1 MKTYLVDGNP
11 VEVDDKDVSAF
22 IKNFPNAKEAVSFI
36 VDNDTVDVDIND
48 LESFKKS
55 YPNAKELYP
64 SSEKKNLVGKGI
76 QPDLQGGGEVGAS
89 DVQSTESEGF
99 KPKRIGETQI
109 EGEAVDIFQYPKTEV
124 TESPFTDELKATLK
138 RLPTEALVAANEIK
152 KLKRKPTPQEL
163 QGIQD
168 KYGITKPEEVD
179 ALTKYLEFGLKGEKT
194 IEPSA
199 IDYISNAWQRGT
211 NNARLSSYINM
222 GRMPSEEE
230 LKTIAEINRFELP
243 ASKITEKFNNA
254 PDFDSGVKELAI
266 ADASDFGLWLAEN
279 VVQSLG
285 ALYKGAPKV
294 AERALQSGAVGAGVG
309 TAIPAIGTAAGGM
322 TGAGYGY
329 IVGMGEQS
337 ANLEYAN
344 TFIQSLKDSGV
355 DITDEASLKK
365 ALNNENLIKEAKKKA
380 MLRGVPVGF
389 FDGLSAGIG
398 GKIVTQPGKSAFG
411 KMAKALAEPVVQAGL
426 GGAGAAA
433 GQLASEGKITDGKEI
448 FTEIVAEFGTSP
460 VEILTGSLRN
470 NKLKAEKKP
479 YSVSKNKTE
488 LFKIFKGATKEEID
502 FELARLVAL
511 GKITEDQK
519 QMMSNLIMSMNEADK
534 VTPQGIPNRD
544 EAVVIISEKKEL
556 EKEAENVD
564 TSFQPIVQDQ
574 ITQLSNNLLD
584 LVSGTTTTPTVSEP
598 VQPITTTAQEQGVE
612 ETVSESVSEVGD
624 GTAKATTTVL
634 YPLKDVESTQQALYN
649 LYSIKDFE
657 EANQIVSDLFYLIK
671 KKDRDKIETNLSRL
685 KISFDSQRIV
695 AKAYHKAKADGSNPE
710 LVKAVEE
717 LLTPKIEQDAK
728 EQQSGQ
734 MREQGV
740 QDQPQ
745 RKGDSDMPIVNEAEL
760 QDRKAVE
767 EEITQEEIDLQ
778 QEKETQYLLNGEA
791 QKRRSA
797 GKFIKDGIEYV
808 RNKVN
813 KGIRGNKGV
822 VKFAEGVPDMPFT
835 YKLVEAE
842 ELQPSHSQG
851 YRNPMHFIPEAQPKN
866 RNDEGSKSAEM
877 GFANEPRFKELGEN
891 TNAYSGAPVV
901 NERSEVVQGNNRAA
915 GLKIGYNQGNSKY
928 KNDLADNAEKFG
940 FSKEQ
945 VLEMKNPILVREV
958 AFSDEGAIE
967 FGNYDA
973 KDLETGGKG
982 RIDPIALVKRI
993 PIKAKAQLT
1002 ALLFKDDLTLNNA
1015 IRNNEKEVL
1024 GILTPY
1030 LNTSQRTTLIKDG
1043 ELSARGVQDIEAVV
1057 QQFLFDNGDMA
1068 LPDLF
1073 ENLSHK
1079 QKEGIRKSLPFIFSA
1094 GIDANLIPEIQNAI
1108 LALNQYESSGIRLFD
1123 SWLTQADAFTDNKS
1137 PKEIY
1142 TPQEIAIARVLNDA
1156 KSQIEIVNKFKEFSV
1171 AVEGVAEKPATL
1183 LDEATPAI
1191 KGKTKEQALNEIF
1204 KIKKDEGQQEV
1215 DKRSSKKTDKKTPT
1229 KEQSPE
1235 EIAKRIR
1242 DKKNKGSLSAID
1254 FGISVT
1260 LYNGALEF
1268 MAKQV
1273 ESGTKLGNAIA
1284 NTIKWIDGKMEGKKW
1299 NKGAFG
1305 KYMND
1310 TYTMK
1315 LNDGRT
1321 VEVIRDDTKQ
1331 TAQVING
1338 WYQPIEQKVLDTK
1351 QETQPANKW
1360 AEQLR
1365 SKEDEDLWTGVREFL
1380 ESKGTQSVSKKEL
1393 LDFMKDN
1400 RVEIVEVVKG
1410 GDVIKKDEAK
1420 LREIESQIESMGFTL
1435 ELDMGGEGNM
1445 LIDKDGEI
1453 AEYEGN
1459 EEAYGLLETYN
1470 ELSDEAFNQ
1479 YSRVGQS
1486 DTKYS
1491 QYQLEGE
1498 KSNYKEVLV
1507 TLPSKVAPADNPNV
1521 VITKDF
1527 KAPNGDVHFKV
1538 TDKSTGNVYKHIGN
1552 EGSTPQS
1559 VRHQVLIKFDLQA
1572 QQRVGQD
1579 FKSSHFDEPNILV
1592 HLRMNTRTDADGNKV
1607 LFLEEVQ
1614 SDWGQK
1620 GKKEGFK
1627 EDASQKE
1634 KDDLTFAIKR
1644 TVEEQNK
1651 NEKGSYNYNRL
1662 EETANNLRKRLRDL
1676 QDKESKTPTAPFV
1689 MDTNAWTK
1697 LGLKVALKEAV
1708 KQGADKIAWTTGEQ
1722 QNERYD
1728 LSKQVDKILAVKE
1741 GDNQYRISGKKNN
1754 QVVIDKLLKENEL
1767 EANIGK
1773 ELANK
1778 IINGEGFISD
1788 PNGNKTNVQV
1798 FEGDGLKVGGKGMK
1812 GFYGS
1817 PTEGSLGIV
1826 GNVAKSLFKQEPKTV
1841 DIDIDKPLTKTLA
1854 TTKGDDGKYYVF
1866 EGDNYN
1872 EPLSPKFD
1880 TQKEAAEYLPKVRKQ
1895 KTSTIQHSIDITPE
1909 LKASVEGGLP
1919 LFGTN
1924 LTERQ
1929 QLEEKQRE
1937 LDNKIAEE
1945 KKKLDD
1951 LNKKGENLGFAF
1963 DPKAEA
1969 ERQYNIHK
1977 TLVSIAKLY
1986 IQKGVTTAQQF
1997 ANEVGL
2003 RLQDVSRAFEE
2014 ALGKKTYSKDDIT
2027 NSPYD
2032 TDYIRLAWQPTL
2044 PQQQNQIEI
2053 DANDAIANGAISFV
2067 DFNNAMSANAA
2078 YNSLPNSSK
2087 QIIYNNAVATYS
2099 NTQAI
2104 NQANQNNQPNPT
2116 INLKEQTWLE
2126 KVKTVFQDRLTRLKD
2141 IQKQMELAGI
2151 QILDQANVALKYE
2164 LLIGKSK
2171 AKIDE
2176 KYQQIVKSN
2185 NKNKPALFER
2195 LVKEGGDVDELGI
2208 YMYALH
2214 AQERNAAE
2222 AQKRQDEFNQAI
2234 IELTDK
2240 INNATTQSVKT
2251 RFQNEL
2257 TALVQGK
2264 GKVKLLPD
2272 GGSGMTNQQANDIID
2287 AVNQSGKKSLYDRY
2301 AQDFRNEVIN
2311 PALDQQLQ
2319 YGLISQESYDLIKA
2333 KYQNYVPLQVVEKA
2347 LEKRIGGGTGAGNV
2361 RGKDIYKSKGSD
2373 LYKYTDRYNPVVSSL
2388 FNYNNAIIRGEQNL
2402 VNKTLIEL
2410 ANLDTQK
2417 EVFEIHKPKYT
2428 PIVDAN
2434 GDVKYLIP
2442 MLSDAIK
2449 NNSVETKVDGKPV
2462 FVEIKDKALLDA
2474 IKQNGAVRGIRGL
2487 HIINT
2492 WLRNTATIMN
2502 PEFIFTNF
2510 SKDYET
2516 GLFNIQSVMVDNN
2529 IKGLTRKIA
2538 NPKNIFNAGRGIL
2551 EDYKGNHNSVWAKAV
2566 KEYKDNGG
2574 QVSWFQKETLDEY
2587 VNDIE
2592 NKIKSIK
2599 KGEIIP
2605 IKVLNN
2611 LGETLFLT
2619 QSVVEQS
2626 IRVTTFKILRD
2637 AGVSAEKAA
2646 SAAKNIT
2653 VNFETK
2659 GTWSGLIDSLYLFST
2674 ASIQGSYRM
2683 AKSLATSKK
2692 AQGAAAFL
2700 FTVGIFEAYLN
2711 DIFGGED
2718 DDDEQISDK
2727 VKERNFVLVNPE
2739 NSKDIYFK
2747 FPLAYGANVF
2757 KYAGNIV
2764 YDVANGRK
2772 TPIKGTTE
2780 ILLSIYNQFSPIQ
2793 GATMSQAFL
2802 PTFIDPI
2809 MQGIENKNFMATPI
2823 KPEQVKYQPAKKES
2837 DLYFSSVRPISKD
2850 MATWLN
2856 ENTGGT
2862 DIKAGYIDISPEY
2875 IDHYFDAFTGGTGRF
2890 IANVGTTTRSLV
2902 DDEQKYEI
2910 RNTPFVRSFVGEPI
2924 EKRNLQFIYNTFD
2937 RSLKDVLTDE
2947 EMKKFEK
2954 ELDLAV
2960 STGSMQRDTAK
2971 KLLKQVKKAQSQTNK
2986 DNIGET
2992 GLGEPI
2998 E

>member
-1 MKTYLVDGNP
+1 MAKTKTYKVGNEVYDIP
-11 VEVDDKDVSAF
+11 ENEANEFLSNFSDAIEVE
-22 IKNFPNAKEAVSFI
+22 SFI
-36 VDNDTVDVDIND
+36 VDKDTFDIP
-48 LESFKKS
+48 LAETQEFKTQF
-55 YPNAKELYP
+55 PTAQPL
-64 SSEKKNLVGKGI
+64 KKNFGTEPTQTDGKI
-76 QPDLQGGGEVGAS
+76 GGTSGAS

-243 ASKITEKFNNA
+243 SSKITEKFNNA

-355 DITDEASLKK
+355 DIANEASLKK

-519 QMMSNLIMSMNEADK
+519 QMMSDLIMSMNEADK

-598 VQPITTTAQEQGVE
+598 IQPTTTTAQEQGVE
-612 ETVSESVSEVGD
+612 KTVSESVSEVGD

-634 YPLKDVESTQQALYN
+634 E
-649 LYSIKDFE
+649 
-657 EANQIVSDLFYLIK
+657 
-671 KKDRDKIETNLSRL
+671 
-685 KISFDSQRIV
+685 
-695 AKAYHKAKADGSNPE
+695 
-710 LVKAVEE
+710 EE

-734 MREQGV
+734 VYSKIE

-767 EEITQEEIDLQ
+767 EEVIIEQPKLFEDAAEQQVVEDRVAQQDNVEQEPIIEDIERKAEGDNEAELNEAVAEADAVINQALDIQVTPISEITTDEVRFQNREGLNKDKVADIANNWKDADQDPIHVWKDPKNGKTYVLSGHHRFAAAKQAGKTNVKTIDRTNDFTEEQAKRFAREEANANRTMETPLERAKIYRRDKEEGKSKKEIE
-778 QEKETQYLLNGEA
+778 EKAKRLEGKNANYILALAALNPKGKTINMLNATQDSGDKQTQKEAEKIAEWVGEA
-791 QKRRSA
+791 KRRFDLTNAHENELFDALNNPDFS
-797 GKFIKDGIEYV
+797 K
-808 RNKVN
+808 RNTRKADFLQKVGSLVNTLDFN
-813 KGIRGNKGV
+813 KEKPLNI
-822 VKFAEGVPDMPFT
+822 
-835 YKLVEAE
+835 
-842 ELQPSHSQG
+842 Q
-851 YRNPMHFIPEAQPKN
+851 
-866 RNDEGSKSAEM
+866 
-877 GFANEPRFKELGEN
+877 RFKEKTTGEQ
-891 TNAYSGAPVV
+891 AY
-901 NERSEVVQGNNRAA
+901 
-915 GLKIGYNQGNSKY
+915 
-928 KNDLADNAEKFG
+928 
-940 FSKEQ
+940 
-945 VLEMKNPILVREV
+945 
-958 AFSDEGAIE
+958 
-967 FGNYDA
+967 
-973 KDLETGGKG
+973 
-982 RIDPIALVKRI
+982 
-993 PIKAKAQLT
+993 
-1002 ALLFKDDLTLNNA
+1002 
-1015 IRNNEKEVL
+1015 EKEVED
-1024 GILTPY
+1024 IKQSIAEKQTQIDE
-1030 LNTSQRTTLIKDG
+1030 LNARFTDPNRKDYVATTSRDYENAKRIADKKIAELNAQIKGDQVKLQELYQNKG
-1043 ELSARGVQDIEAVV
+1043 KYLSAPTTAS
-1057 QQFLFDNGDMA
+1057 LFDM
-1068 LPDLF
+1068 P
-1073 ENLSHK
+1073 
-1079 QKEGIRKSLPFIFSA
+1079 
-1094 GIDANLIPEIQNAI
+1094 
-1108 LALNQYESSGIRLFD
+1108 
-1123 SWLTQADAFTDNKS
+1123 
-1137 PKEIY
+1137 
-1142 TPQEIAIARVLNDA
+1142 
-1156 KSQIEIVNKFKEFSV
+1156 
-1171 AVEGVAEKPATL
+1171 
-1183 LDEATPAI
+1183 
-1191 KGKTKEQALNEIF
+1191 
-1204 KIKKDEGQQEV
+1204 
-1215 DKRSSKKTDKKTPT
+1215 
-1229 KEQSPE
+1229 EQSPE

-1260 LYNGALEF
+1260 VYNGALEF

-1331 TAQVING
+1331 TAQLING
-1338 WYQPIEQKVLDTK
+1338 FYSDIEQKLLDTK
-1351 QETQPANKW
+1351 KQNGSASEWKSIVG
-1360 AEQLR
+1360 EG
-1365 SKEDEDLWTGVREFL
+1365 DESRFTGL
-1380 ESKGTQSVSKKEL
+1380 IDWLSQQQGSVSKADIQNYL
-1393 LDFMKDN
+1393 KDN
-1400 RVEIVEVVKG
+1400 RIEIVEVVKG
-1410 GDVIKKDEAK
+1410 DVASFQAQNEKERQEVLKGRNEYLKELEKKYAP
-1420 LREIESQIESMGFTL
+1420 TL
-1435 ELDMGGEGNM
+1435 F
-1445 LIDKDGEI
+1445 
-1453 AEYEGN
+1453 
-1459 EEAYGLLETYN
+1459 
-1470 ELSDEAFNQ
+1470 SDEIM
-1479 YSRVGQS
+1479 YGVRKG
-1486 DTKYS
+1486 DIPEITKQEFDKVKGYLNKLDEINGRIMEDNSKFS

-1538 TDKSTGNVYKHIGN
+1538 TDKSTGNVYKHIGS

-1579 FKSSHFDEPNILV
+1579 FKSPHYDEPNILV

-1620 GKKEGFK
+1620 YKKEGALRNRDSYEIKPNQEYKGEF
-1627 EDASQKE
+1627 DLVNTQTGIVAASG
-1634 KDDLTFAIKR
+1634 KR
-1644 TVEEQNK
+1644 EWVEERK
-1651 NEKGSYNYNRL
+1651 AAYENEFKVGQPS
-1662 EETANNLRKRLRDL
+1662 
-1676 QDKESKTPTAPFV
+1676 APFV
-1689 MDTNAWTK
+1689 TDTNAWTK

-1708 KQGADKIAWTTGEQ
+1708 KQGADKIAWSTGTQ
-1722 QNERYD
+1722 QFDRWGSEEISWRKNTARTPQEEARMKELGEKIVNYKDTNEERVEHE
-1728 LSKQVDKILAVKE
+1728 KLARKE
-1741 GDNQYRISGKKNN
+1741 GGFSLLINEQTSGATAFNGQESGNKDDVTIQSKEDLRKAIKKNLSRERN
-1754 QVVIDKLLKENEL
+1754 DAEIDKLTDRIWNRMQTEDSGTSLPRKE
-1767 EANIGK
+1767 
-1773 ELANK
+1773 
-1778 IINGEGFISD
+1778 
-1788 PNGNKTNVQV
+1788 
-1798 FEGDGLKVGGKGMK
+1798 GME
-1812 GFYGS
+1812 GFYGVPS
-1817 PTEGSLGIV
+1817 ENKLGIV

-1909 LKASVEGGLP
+1909 LKASVEQGLP

-1929 QLEEKQRE
+1929 QLDEKQRE

-2116 INLKEQTWLE
+2116 INLNEQTWLE
-2126 KVKTVFQDRLTRLKD
+2126 KVKTAFQDRLTRLKD

-2214 AQERNAAE
+2214 AQERNAAV
-2222 AQKRQDEFNQAI
+2222 AQMRQDEFNQAI
-2234 IELTDK
+2234 IELRDK
-2240 INNATTQSVKT
+2240 INNATTQAVKT

-2287 AVNQSGKKSLYDRY
+2287 AVNQSGKRALYDRY

-2474 IKQNGAVRGIRGL
+2474 IRQNGAVRGIRGL

-2599 KGEIIP
+2599 KGENIP

-2910 RNTPFVRSFVGEPI
+2910 RNTPFVRSFVGEPR

-2960 STGSMQRDTAK
+2960 STGSMKIETAE
-2971 KLLKQVKKAQSQTNK
+2971 KLLKQVENARSQTDK
-2986 DNIGET
+2986 SIELKQPKSPKPQM
-2992 GLGEPI
+2992 GLPKQNFGKLPKQKLGQ
-2998 E
+2998 